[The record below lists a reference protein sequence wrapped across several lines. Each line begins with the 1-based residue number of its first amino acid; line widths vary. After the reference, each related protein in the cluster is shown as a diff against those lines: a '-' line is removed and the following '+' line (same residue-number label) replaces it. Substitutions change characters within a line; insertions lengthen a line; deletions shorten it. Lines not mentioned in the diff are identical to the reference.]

1 MKFVWAKAGKSAV
14 PHKIK
19 GAAPSSGM
27 EFYLF
32 LGLLNIAPARWM
44 PWKLLKVCYDFVI
57 LMK

>member
-1 MKFVWAKAGKSAV
+1 
-14 PHKIK
+14 
-19 GAAPSSGM
+19 M